1 MMANLD
7 PQVVVGILSAAAL
20 AAILFRKWIWSAIR
34 LAGRTA
40 VGGCGAGEELSLCSG
55 FTGLQLGVNLINAL
69 VLGVLGLPGLG
80 LLLALSII
88 TG

>member
-7 PQVVVGILSAAAL
+7 PQVVVSVLSAVAIG
-20 AAILFRKWIWSAIR
+20 AILFRKWIWSAVR

-40 VGGCGAGEELSLCSG
+40 LGGAVLAGLSLCAG
-55 FTGLQLGVNLINAL
+55 FTGLQLGVNLVNAL

-80 LLLALSII
+80 LLLALSVI

>member
-1 MMANLD
+1 MMANMD
-7 PQVVVGILSAAAL
+7 PQVVVSVLSAAAL
-20 AAILFRKWIWSAIR
+20 AASQFRPWIWSAVR

-40 VGGCGAGEELSLCSG
+40 LGGAVLAGLSLCAG
-55 FTGLQLGVNLINAL
+55 FTGLQLGVNRVTAL

>member
-1 MMANLD
+1 MMTNMD
-7 PQVVVGILSAAAL
+7 PQVVVSILSAAAL
-20 AAILFRKWIWSAIR
+20 VAILFRKWIWSALR

-40 VGGCGAGEELSLCSG
+40 VGGAVLAGLSLCSG
-55 FTGLQLGVNLINAL
+55 FTGLQLGVNLVNAL

-80 LLLALSII
+80 LLLALNAI

>member
-1 MMANLD
+1 MMENMD
-7 PQVVVGILSAAAL
+7 PQVVVSILSAAAL
-20 AAILFRKWIWSAIR
+20 AAILFRKWIWSAVR

-40 VGGCGAGEELSLCSG
+40 VGGALLAGLSLCSG
-55 FTGLQLGVNLINAL
+55 FTGLQLGVNLVNAL

-80 LLLALSII
+80 LLLALNAI

>member
-1 MMANLD
+1 MTEGLD
-7 PQVVVGILSAAAL
+7 ARAVVSLLSAAAL
-20 AAILFRKWIWSAIR
+20 GAILFRKWLWRAAR

-40 VGGCGAGEELSLCSG
+40 LGGGVLAALSLCSG
-55 FTGLQLGVNLINAL
+55 FTGVHLGVNLVNAL

-80 LLLALSII
+80 LLWALSLV

>member
-1 MMANLD
+1 MMENMD
-7 PQVVVGILSAAAL
+7 PQVVVSILSAVAL
-20 AAILFRKWIWSAIR
+20 AAILFRKWIWSAVR

-40 VGGCGAGEELSLCSG
+40 VGGAVLAGLSLCSG
-55 FTGLQLGVNLINAL
+55 FTGLQLGVNLVNAL

-80 LLLALSII
+80 LLLALNAI

>member
-1 MMANLD
+1 MMENLD
-7 PQVVVGILSAAAL
+7 PQVVVSVLSAAAL
-20 AAILFRKWIWSAIR
+20 VAILFRKWIWSALR

-40 VGGCGAGEELSLCSG
+40 VGGAVLAGLSLCSG

-80 LLLALSII
+80 LLLALSAI